1 MNTIRDY
8 VVSIAGISDTVV
20 VDCISGMILF
30 FLVVL
35 CVGCFAWFL
44 NRVFSI

>member
-8 VVSIAGISDTVV
+8 IVAISGISDTVV
-20 VDCISGMILF
+20 IDCVSGMVVFVFIV
-30 FLVVL
+30 LV
-35 CVGCFAWFL
+35 VGCFAWFL